1 MSTPEGTKGKGT
13 PRFLFDQPAPRN
25 GKVTEGVDQVLD
37 FPAQELGTYNF
48 KCAKVCG
55 LVHDRMKGKL
65 IVEE

>member
-1 MSTPEGTKGKGT
+1 MSTPEGTKAKGT
-13 PRFLFDQPAPRN
+13 PRFLFDQPAQN
-25 GKVTEGVDQVLD
+25 GKVMKGVDQVLD

-55 LVHDRMKGKL
+55 LGHDRMKGKL